1 VRLAVLIAARNE
13 AERLPALLESL
24 RRQTEPAEET
34 ILADGGSTD
43 GTRTLAAV
51 AGALVFE
58 PPQRG
63 RGQQFAAA
71 AAAASAELLLFAHAD
86 MTFAPRTFAAVRAAF
101 RTRPA
106 LIGGCCGH
114 RFAEPSVALRLV
126 ALGDGLRARWLGRSY
141 GDQAQF
147 CRADWLAAQ
156 GGYPPQ
162 GLMED
167 VELARRLRHSGAV
180 AYLDAPATVSG
191 RSLLARGVAKSLWR
205 NWRLRRA
212 YARGADPEALRR
224 EYYR

>member
-1 VRLAVLIAARNE
+1 MRLAVLIAARNE
-13 AERLPALLESL
+13 AARLPALFDSL

-43 GTRTLAAV
+43 GTRSLAAA
-51 AGALVFE
+51 AGTTVIAC
-58 PPQRG
+58 PQPG

-71 AAAASAELLLFAHAD
+71 AAVAAAELRLFAHAD
-86 MTFAPRTFAAVRAAF
+86 MAFPPQALAAVRAAF
-101 RTRPA
+101 RNRSGLA
-106 LIGGCCGH
+106 GGCFGH
-114 RFAEPSVALRLV
+114 RFAEPSWALRVV
-126 ALGDGLRARWLGRSY
+126 AFGDGLRARWWGRSY

-156 GGYPPQ
+156 GGFPHQ

-167 VELARRLRHSGAV
+167 VELARRLRRSGAA
-180 AYLDAPATVSG
+180 AYLNLPVVVSG

-224 EYYR
+224 AYYR